1 MEQKDLNYFKNLLTR
16 WLDEL
21 LGRAGNAV
29 VGLIDSEDHLSDPLD
44 RAVLDTE
51 RSYTL
56 RIRGRESVLI
66 KKINASLQDI
76 EDGDYGICD
85 DCGRGISIERLRARP
100 VARRCIRCKTKQE
113 DQERLFGT
121 G

>member
-1 MEQKDLNYFKNLLTR
+1 MEQKDLDYFKNLLTR

-21 LGRAGNAV
+21 LDRLSNTV
-29 VGLIDSEDHLSDPLD
+29 VGLLDTEDHLSDPLD

-66 KKINASLQDI
+66 KKIRASLEDI
-76 EDGDYGICD
+76 EDGVYGICD
-85 DCGRGISIERLRARP
+85 DCGRYISIARLKARP
-100 VARRCIRCKTKQE
+100 VARRCIKCKTKEEQ
-113 DQERLFGT
+113 QERVT
-121 G
+121 GIG